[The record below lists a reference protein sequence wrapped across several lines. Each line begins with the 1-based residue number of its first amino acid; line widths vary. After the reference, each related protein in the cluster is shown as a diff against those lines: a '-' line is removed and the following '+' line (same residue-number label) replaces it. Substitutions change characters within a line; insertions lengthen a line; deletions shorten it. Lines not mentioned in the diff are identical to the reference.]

1 MKTDLFQSYG
11 HCWFFQICWH
21 IECSTFTASSFR
33 IWNTSTGIPSPPL
46 AFFVVTLPKAHL
58 TSYSRMSGSRWV
70 ITPLWL
76 SGLWR
81 SFLYSSSVYSCH
93 LFLISSAS
101 VRSIQFLSW
110 IFIGRSD
117 AEAEA
122 SILLMRG
129 TDSFEKTLML
139 RKIEGER
146 RRGRQRMRWL
156 DGITDLTDMS
166 LSNSRSWWWTGRPGV
181 LWSMG
186 SQRVGHD
193 WATELNWTCV
203 VFSYYLTNY
212 TIYLRR
218 WFALP
223 LFLLHYLFRVNWSA
237 LSIYLPLWVKTLSSK
252 RGLHSVK
259 SLYKR
264 CSTRG
269 EIATHS
275 SIVAWRSSLTV
286 WKGKKIWHQKMI
298 PQDQKVSNMLQ
309 RKFSSVTQSCPT
321 LCDPMD
327 DRMTGFPVYHQLP
340 EFVQTHVHQVGD
352 VIQPPHPLSSP
363 SPPAFNLSQHQGLFK
378 WVSFSHQVAKTF
390 EFQHQTFQWIFRT
403 DCLSDWLVW

>member
-1 MKTDLFQSYG
+1 
-11 HCWFFQICWH
+11 
-21 IECSTFTASSFR
+21 
-33 IWNTSTGIPSPPL
+33 
-46 AFFVVTLPKAHL
+46 
-58 TSYSRMSGSRWV
+58 
-70 ITPLWL
+70 
-76 SGLWR
+76 
-81 SFLYSSSVYSCH
+81 
-93 LFLISSAS
+93 
-101 VRSIQFLSW
+101 
-110 IFIGRSD
+110 
-117 AEAEA
+117 
-122 SILLMRG
+122 MRG

-403 DCLSDWLVW
+403 DCLSDWLVWYPCSPRDSQESSPTPQFKSINSLAISFFYSPLSHTYMTIGKTIGFTRWTFVDKVMSLLFNMLSRLVIAFLPKSKCLFISWL